1 MDMRCRGW
9 RYASVVRIANIWMER
24 KAANGLDLMSVECG
38 ARERGDAVL
47 EERQGTLCVCAQCL
61 LRTVWVHDLDR
72 GVRSHVG
79 SQESARGATKCME
92 NVGKFRGR

>member
-1 MDMRCRGW
+1 MKCSGW
-9 RYASVVRIANIWMER
+9 GYANVVRVANLWMER

-47 EERQGTLCVCAQCL
+47 EERQGTLCVYAQCL
-61 LRTVWVHDLDR
+61 LRTVWVHDVDR

-79 SQESARGATKCME
+79 SQESARVATICME
-92 NVGKFRGR
+92 NVGKLRGS